1 MNTSQYDNSAYA
13 AAATPP
19 GERIAGPP
27 SGGLVFLWIVW
38 IIAAAALVFEGGVI
52 FLGIVEGVMASP
64 F

>member
-1 MNTSQYDNSAYA
+1 MNTSQYDSSAYA

-19 GERIAGPP
+19 GERIPGPP

-38 IIAAAALVFEGGVI
+38 AIAAAVLVFEGGAI
-52 FLGIVEGVMASP
+52 GLGIIHGVAASP